1 VKRLT
6 PEDRFIQPIEL
17 INNLFPSGNKLFI
30 CLVITLILAGLF
42 ADCRCALA
50 QENTPLTDSTHCLLN
65 RKRLRLLTIGGSTA
79 YGVGLLG
86 LNQLWYANNPRSS
99 FRFFNDNAEWQQVDK
114 VGHLYTAFHLSR
126 MGTEAFRWTG
136 MPAKK
141 AAVWGSLAGVVLLTP
156 IEILDGFS
164 AAYGASWGDEI
175 ANISGSALF
184 LGQYLLWDE
193 IRVTPKFSFH
203 RSGLAPLR
211 PNTLG
216 NGLQEEF
223 LKDYNGQT
231 YWLSLNLGSFMRKEN
246 RLPQWLNVAI
256 GYGGQD
262 MIYARRE
269 QNLTN
274 GYDAYRQFYLSLD
287 LSTARIKTRSK
298 AVKALLFALDA
309 IKIPAP
315 TLEWNARKGLQ
326 FHPLYF

>member
-1 VKRLT
+1 VTDCKQTTALIK
-6 PEDRFIQPIEL
+6 FIALIIHLFTFGKKSFLHLGIWLIGVSLLAACQPL
-17 INNLFPSGNKLFI
+17 
-30 CLVITLILAGLF
+30 
-42 ADCRCALA
+42 LA
-50 QENTPLTDSTHCLLN
+50 QESTSGVDSLESQLN
-65 RKRLRLLTIGGSTA
+65 RKRLRLLTIGGSAT
-79 YGVGLLG
+79 YGVALLG

-99 FRFFNDNAEWQQVDK
+99 FRFFNDNAEWQQIDK

-126 MGTEAFRWTG
+126 LGTEAFRWTG

-141 AAVWGSLAGVVLLTP
+141 AALWGSLTGVILLTP

-164 AAYGASWGDEI
+164 AAYGASWGDEV
-175 ANISGSALF
+175 ANLSGSALF

-193 IRVTPKFSFH
+193 IRVMPKFSFH

-231 YWLSLNLGSFMRKEN
+231 YWLSLNLHAFMKKQSRF
-246 RLPQWLNVAI
+246 PQWLNVAI

-269 QNLTN
+269 QNLAN

-315 TLEWNARKGLQ
+315 TLEWNPRSGWK

>member
-1 VKRLT
+1 
-6 PEDRFIQPIEL
+6 L
-17 INNLFPSGNKLFI
+17 IINLFTSGKKPSFLS
-30 CLVITLILAGLF
+30 VILLIWVSLWVV
-42 ADCRCALA
+42 CRPSLA
-50 QENTPLTDSTHCLLN
+50 QENTSRADSLENQPN
-65 RKRLRLLTIGGSTA
+65 RKRLRLLTIGGSAT
-79 YGVGLLG
+79 YGVALLG

-99 FRFFNDNAEWQQVDK
+99 FRFFNDNAEWQRVDK
-114 VGHLYTAFHLSR
+114 AGHLYTAFHLSR
-126 MGTEAFRWTG
+126 LGTEAFRWTG

-141 AAVWGSLAGVVLLTP
+141 AAVWGSLTGVILLTP

-164 AAYGASWGDEI
+164 AAYGASWGDEV

-231 YWLSLNLGSFMRKEN
+231 YWLSINLGSFMRKEN
-246 RLPQWLNVAI
+246 RLPRWLNVAI

-269 QNLTN
+269 QNLAN

-315 TLEWNARKGLQ
+315 TLEWNPRSGWK